1 MVGKLPSPIESADQ
15 LYSFIKHEILPPLG
29 WSEFNNS
36 FVSYCDQRV
45 KSGFARVDGFPLLV
59 GSAVQGDSQAIIPAA
74 SAWVL
79 YLMATRL
86 FDDIQDG
93 QIAPMWQSVK
103 ETDAMHMGLFA
114 LGAAQSA
121 LSFQQGNSAMLREVN
136 AILGRT
142 CAMASKAQWVERIP
156 KPPMLAMLDDY
167 FKTIAAKT
175 GLIVASGAWLGGR
188 VGCSDPTPTLLNA
201 LYQYGLNMGMM
212 AQILDD
218 CHDLKNSD
226 LPAKIYTLPVIYGL
240 SCEGDKRQ
248 LYLRDL
254 LRDEP
259 QTPETIDR
267 IVKLLG
273 EMGAIG
279 WSLAIAKSYQQ
290 RALDSLDII
299 PPESRGI
306 LEQYALQSATIF

>member
-1 MVGKLPSPIESADQ
+1 MVGKLPSSIESAYQ
-15 LYSFIKHEILPPLG
+15 LYTFIKHEILPPLG
-29 WSEFNNS
+29 WSEFNDS

-59 GSAVQGDSQAIIPAA
+59 GSAVQGDSQAIIPVA

-103 ETDAMHMGLFA
+103 DTDAMHMGLFA

-121 LSFQQGNSAMLREVN
+121 LSFQHGNSAMLREVN
-136 AILGRT
+136 GILGRT

-156 KPPMLAMLDDY
+156 KPPTLDDY

-188 VGCSDPTPTLLNA
+188 VGCPDPAPALLNA

-218 CHDLKNSD
+218 CHDLKNGD
-226 LPAKIYTLPVIYGL
+226 LLDRIYTLPVIYGL
-240 SCEGDKRQ
+240 SQQDDIRQ
-248 LYLRDL
+248 SHLRCL
-254 LRDEP
+254 LQAEP
-259 QTPETIDR
+259 QTVETIAE
-267 IVKLLG
+267 IVKLLD

-279 WSLAIAKSYQQ
+279 WSLVIAKSYQQ
-290 RALDSLDII
+290 RALDALDSIH
-299 PPESRGI
+299 PKSRGI
-306 LEQYALQSATIF
+306 LKQYALQSATIF

>member
-1 MVGKLPSPIESADQ
+1 MPSAIEFADQ
-15 LYSFIKHEILPPLG
+15 LYAFIKHEILPPLG
-29 WSEFNNS
+29 WSEFNDS
-36 FVSYCDQRV
+36 FVNYCAQRV
-45 KSGFARVDGFPLLV
+45 KSGFARVDGFPLIV
-59 GSAVQGDSQAIIPAA
+59 GSAIRGDSQAIIPVA

-93 QIAPMWQSVK
+93 QIAPIWQNVK
-103 ETDAMHMGLFA
+103 KNDAMHMGLFA

-121 LSFQQGNSAMLREVN
+121 LSFQQGDSAMLREVN
-136 AILGRT
+136 AVLGRT
-142 CAMASKAQWVERIP
+142 CAMASKAQWAERISRQP
-156 KPPMLAMLDDY
+156 ILEDY

-188 VGCSDPTPTLLNA
+188 VGCSDPNPDLLNA

-218 CHDLKNSD
+218 CHDLKNGD
-226 LPAKIYTLPVIYGL
+226 LLDRIYTLPVIYGL

-254 LRDEP
+254 LQAES
-259 QTPETIDR
+259 QTPETIDK
-267 IVKLLG
+267 IVKLLS

-279 WSLAIAKSYQQ
+279 WSLAIAKLYQQ
-290 RALDSLDII
+290 RALDSLNII
-299 PPESRGI
+299 HPEFRGI

>member
-1 MVGKLPSPIESADQ
+1 MVDKLLPSATEFVDQ
-15 LYSFIKHEILPPLG
+15 LYTFIKREILPPLG
-29 WSEFNNS
+29 WSEFNNA
-36 FVSYCDQRV
+36 FASYCDQRM

-59 GSAVQGDSQAIIPAA
+59 GSAIHGDTQALIPVA

-93 QIAPMWQSVK
+93 QIAPMWQSLK

-121 LSFQQGNSAMLREVN
+121 LSYQQGNSAMLKEVN

-142 CAMASKAQWVERIP
+142 CAMASKAQWVERIT
-156 KPPMLAMLDDY
+156 KPPMLDDY

-188 VGCSDPTPTLLNA
+188 VGCSDPTPALLNA

-226 LPAKIYTLPVIYGL
+226 LPAKNYTLPVIYGL

-259 QTPETIDR
+259 QTPETIDK
-267 IVKLLG
+267 IVMLLD

-279 WSLAIAKSYQQ
+279 WSLVVAKAYQQ
-290 RALDSLDII
+290 RAIDSLDII

-306 LEQYALQSATIF
+306 LEQYALQSTTIF